1 MTYFIG
7 DLHLF
12 CKSQTNE
19 GHTNYDGRPFDTVE
33 QMNTEIMRRW
43 NAKVNNGDT
52 VVILGDMAFRGRND
66 ALIGLVAQLR
76 GRKILIRG
84 NHDSTADYR
93 SVKLFDEIVDY
104 KEMTVAFGGK
114 NYKLVCCHYPLMY
127 WKDQHRGTIHLY
139 AHTHNTVE
147 DDFYQG
153 AIAKMNSS
161 EALSLRR
168 QGGQKIIAINT
179 GCMKPYMD
187 YEPRS
192 LEELMDALGY
202 LEK

>member
-19 GHTNYDGRPFDTVE
+19 GSVNWDGRPFDTVE
-33 QMNTEIMRRW
+33 EMNAEILRRW
-43 NAKVNNGDT
+43 NAKVNNSDT
-52 VVILGDMAFRGRND
+52 VVILGDVSMRGKND

-76 GRKILIRG
+76 GKKILVVG
-84 NHDSTADYR
+84 NHDETKDYR
-93 SVKLFDEIVDY
+93 YRQLYHEVVDY
-104 KEMTVAFGGK
+104 KEMEVAFGGK

-127 WKDQHRGTIHLY
+127 WRDQHRGTIHLY
-139 AHTHNTVE
+139 AHTHNTIE

-153 AIAKMNSS
+153 AIAKMNAS
-161 EALSLRR
+161 EEMSLRR
-168 QGGQKIIAINT
+168 HGGQKIIAINT
-179 GCMKPYMD
+179 GCMKDYMD

-192 LEELMDALGY
+192 LEEMMGALGY
-202 LEK
+202 LD